1 MTVNWRM
8 AKTGRRTFTA
18 CSMVS
23 PEMDTML
30 FNWSGD
36 VDRTNFSCFTWTSLS
51 HDGKRRT
58 HSYNESLTTITW
70 RMWWTAHYLRWV
82 WYSAGA
88 IWSAPLHLAPI
99 RILFAR
105 TKKSYNNIFP
115 VVYNFFLL
123 RRQVEQ
129 WTNTYQTLVFQFVT
143 FCHCCWRRA
152 VLCAPVLS
160 RWLLSTAISC
170 HYNSPR
176 TSVVDA
182 CSPLQ

>member
-1 MTVNWRM
+1 
-8 AKTGRRTFTA
+8 
-18 CSMVS
+18 MVS

-36 VDRTNFSCFTWTSLS
+36 VDRTNFSCLTWTSLS

-58 HSYNESLTTITW
+58 HSYNERVLTIITW
-70 RMWWTAHYLRWV
+70 WMWCTTHHLRWV
-82 WYSAGA
+82 WCSAGA
-88 IWSAPLHLAPI
+88 ILSAPLHLAPI

-105 TKKSYNNIFP
+105 TKKTKLQQ
-115 VVYNFFLL
+115 NFSREVENLL
-123 RRQVEQ
+123 DYRFASSRAVD
-129 WTNTYQTLVFQFVT
+129 TYQTLVFQFVT

-152 VLCAPVLS
+152 VLRAPVLS

-170 HYNSPR
+170 HYNCPR